1 MRQHLSEDYYSET
14 QVKLASHFYQVFRFV
29 FFLMFSTC
37 MLANEV
43 QKVKIYSDFYY
54 TNF

>member
-14 QVKLASHFYQVFRFV
+14 QVKFASCVYQALFFSLV
-29 FFLMFSTC
+29 FFTC

-54 TNF
+54 ANF